1 MNRTKHEIIVAF
13 WQLLEK
19 KPYNK
24 ITVQDIV
31 DHCHVNR
38 NTFYYHFQDI
48 PSLTEW
54 SVETWSDEVIKN
66 QVVFESLEHCILYMA
81 EECMKRKKALLHLY
95 RSSKKDYFL
104 GYLNKVGN
112 HVICTYIENRTG
124 NMPRK
129 HLIPVPRGTAS
140 NEMCTFLI
148 INISSLQLIP
158 VNVIAYR
165 SQYGSVNPAAIV
177 GAGIISTAISTAVA
191 VIYCKIM
198 DRS

>member
-24 ITVQDIV
+24 ITVQNIV

-124 NMPRK
+124 NMS
-129 HLIPVPRGTAS
+129 LIENKA
-140 NEMCTFLI
+140 ECLI
-148 INISSLQLIP
+148 RYYKCILI
-158 VNVIAYR
+158 
-165 SQYGSVNPAAIV
+165 
-177 GAGIISTAISTAVA
+177 GIILDWMENDASYDLIEFCQESCELFSGSGEKALLKCI
-191 VIYCKIM
+191 IPQDKC
-198 DRS
+198 

>member
-1 MNRTKHEIIVAF
+1 MIVVLQMGAIKMNRTKHEIIVAF

-66 QVVFESLEHCILYMA
+66 QVVFESLEHCILYVA

-95 RSSKKDYFL
+95 RSSKKDYLL
-104 GYLNKVGN
+104 GYLNKVGD

-124 NMPRK
+124 NMS
-129 HLIPVPRGTAS
+129 LIENKA
-140 NEMCTFLI
+140 ECLI
-148 INISSLQLIP
+148 RYYKCILI
-158 VNVIAYR
+158 
-165 SQYGSVNPAAIV
+165 
-177 GAGIISTAISTAVA
+177 GIILDWMENDASYDLIEFCQESCELFSGSAEKALLKCI
-191 VIYCKIM
+191 IPQDKC
-198 DRS
+198 